1 VSLGK
6 REGGGIMLYLP
17 QQEGQGLVEYA
28 LILLL
33 IAIALIAI
41 VTIFGTQLSS
51 TYSSITSGVIDAA
64 NP

>member
-1 VSLGK
+1 VSQSK
-6 REGGGIMLYLP
+6 REGGIMLYLP

-41 VTIFGTQLSS
+41 VTIFGNQLSS
-51 TYSSITSGVIDAA
+51 TYSRIVNDF
-64 NP
+64 P